1 MVNFLIETYYIILPY
16 LEFGLAI
23 VFSIWWIFLLYYAIK
38 LIHFSYLLWK
48 NTEWLIGNV
57 SRTLLE
63 IKFPREM
70 LKPLRVMEDVFS
82 VIWGAMYDPPNMK
95 EAYFEGK
102 FLLSLSLEIVS
113 LEGVPHFYMRIP
125 TMGRKLIEGAIYA
138 QYPNVEITDAD
149 DYTRRVPYNLPNKD
163 WDLWG
168 CNFMPVKEDIY
179 PIKTYKKFFEGGMD
193 SPYEEKRMDPI
204 TDLIESFTKI
214 GKGEQLWFQII
225 ISSADD
231 DANDYVKRG
240 KALVNDLSKRPKP
253 KQDKSLFEKMVD
265 VFLGKTEEAKKEEN
279 LLPPEMFLTSGEREV
294 VAAIEEKVSKLG
306 YNCSLRSVYVARR
319 ENFFSPNKIL
329 PLAYMNQFGSKN
341 LNNLVPWKRTITKI
355 QAPDFF
361 QERRVN
367 IRKRDLFTRYVNRDS
382 AFSPYGGGRC
392 FLNIEEIA
400 TLYHFPGL
408 NVAPTAQLERLEIKK
423 APPPPTLPVE
433 E

>member
-1 MVNFLIETYYIILPY
+1 MVNFLIETFQLILPFI
-16 LEFGLAI
+16 EFGLAI
-23 VFSIWWIFLLYYAIK
+23 IFSIWWIFLIYFSFK
-38 LIHFSYLLWK
+38 LLHFSYLLWK
-48 NTEWLIGNV
+48 NTEWMMENV
-57 SRTLLE
+57 QRSFLE

-82 VIWGAMYDPPNMK
+82 VIWGAMYDPPNKK

-102 FLLSLSLEIVS
+102 FLLSMSLEIVS
-113 LEGVPHFYMRIP
+113 LEGVPHFYLRIP
-125 TMGRKLIEGAIYA
+125 KGGRRLIESAIYA
-138 QYPNVEITDAD
+138 QYPNLEITDAD
-149 DYTRRVPYNLPNKD
+149 DYTKLLPYNLPNKD

-179 PIKTYKKFFEGGMD
+179 PIKTYKKFFEGGTD

-204 TDLIESFTKI
+204 TDLIEAFSRI
-214 GKGEQLWFQII
+214 GEGEQLWYQII
-225 ISSADD
+225 ASSADD

-240 KALVNDLSKRPKP
+240 KALVNQLSKRPKP
-253 KQDKSLFEKMVD
+253 KTEKNLFEKMID
-265 VFLGKTEEAKKEEN
+265 VFLGNVEEAKKEEN

-306 YNCSLRSVYVARR
+306 FNCTLRSIYVAKR
-319 ENFFSPNKIL
+319 EKFFSPNKVL

-355 QAPDFF
+355 QAPDFL
-361 QERRVN
+361 QERRLN

-382 AFSPYGGGRC
+382 AFTPFSGGTC
-392 FLNIEEIA
+392 FLNIEELS

-433 E
+433 